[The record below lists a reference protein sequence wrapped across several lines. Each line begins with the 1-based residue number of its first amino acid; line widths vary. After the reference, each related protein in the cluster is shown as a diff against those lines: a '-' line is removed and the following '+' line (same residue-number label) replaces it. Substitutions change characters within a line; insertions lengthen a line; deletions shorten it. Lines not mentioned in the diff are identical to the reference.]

1 MAVHVVTVIH
11 RPQGVEEEAGGKR
24 EPGGVQGDHQEE
36 GQEEEEVPG
45 EEDRLGHQIGP
56 ILLFRRG
63 KEEIKNVRYQIAKKK
78 YKIILS

>member
-1 MAVHVVTVIH
+1 MAVHVVTMIH

-36 GQEEEEVPG
+36 EEVPG
-45 EEDRLGHQIGP
+45 EEDRLVHQIGP

-63 KEEIKNVRYQIAKKK
+63 KEEIKNVRYQIA
-78 YKIILS
+78 

>member
-36 GQEEEEVPG
+36 GQEEEE
-45 EEDRLGHQIGP
+45 RLVHQIGP

-63 KEEIKNVRYQIAKKK
+63 KEEIKNVRYQIAKKNIK
-78 YKIILS
+78 

>member
-36 GQEEEEVPG
+36 GQEEE
-45 EEDRLGHQIGP
+45 
-56 ILLFRRG
+56 
-63 KEEIKNVRYQIAKKK
+63 
-78 YKIILS
+78 

>member
-36 GQEEEEVPG
+36 GQEEE
-45 EEDRLGHQIGP
+45 DRLVHQIGP

-63 KEEIKNVRYQIAKKK
+63 KEIQNVRYQIAKKNIK
-78 YKIILS
+78 

>member
-11 RPQGVEEEAGGKR
+11 RPKGVEEEAGGKR

-36 GQEEEEVPG
+36 GQEEE
-45 EEDRLGHQIGP
+45 DRLVHQIGP

-63 KEEIKNVRYQIAKKK
+63 KEEIKNVRYQIAKKNIK
-78 YKIILS
+78 

>member
-1 MAVHVVTVIH
+1 VTVIH

-45 EEDRLGHQIGP
+45 EEDRLVGRVSSSCSTSGTHRVN
-56 ILLFRRG
+56 L
-63 KEEIKNVRYQIAKKK
+63 V
-78 YKIILS
+78 

>member
-36 GQEEEEVPG
+36 GQEVPG
-45 EEDRLGHQIGP
+45 EEDRLVHQIGP

-63 KEEIKNVRYQIAKKK
+63 KEEIKNVRYQIAKKNK

>member
-1 MAVHVVTVIH
+1 MA
-11 RPQGVEEEAGGKR
+11 GKR

-45 EEDRLGHQIGP
+45 EEDRLVHQIGP

-63 KEEIKNVRYQIAKKK
+63 KEEIKNVRYQIAKKNK

>member
-11 RPQGVEEEAGGKR
+11 RPQWVEEEAEGKR
-24 EPGGVQGDHQEE
+24 KPGGVQGDHQE
-36 GQEEEEVPG
+36 EEEEVPG
-45 EEDRLGHQIGP
+45 EEDRLVHQIGP

-63 KEEIKNVRYQIAKKK
+63 KEEIKNVRYQIAKKI